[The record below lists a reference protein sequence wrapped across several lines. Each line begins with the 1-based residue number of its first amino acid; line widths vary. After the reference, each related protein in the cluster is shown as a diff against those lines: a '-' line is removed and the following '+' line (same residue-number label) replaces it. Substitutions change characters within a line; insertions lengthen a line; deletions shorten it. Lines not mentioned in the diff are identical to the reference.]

1 MAHNFKYLVGLKIN
15 DTITFIKHIKTQ
27 ADDFKEI
34 PDEIQTNIINALDTE
49 KDLFDSLPPLII
61 SIKPDISD
69 DKAKTLMDRL
79 TTLRDFLDTFI
90 DNNNTNHKL
99 FIETSK
105 SVGFQQYANGN
116 FEFNRRNS
124 SFVITDE
131 VYPNS
136 LFNYSGKPSIK
147 DFTSAMAQGKR
158 LDVINYVKAFNAT
171 LYNPIEYDE
180 DAVFDTDDKTDTR
193 IDDEARRSYPA
204 LFHDDNF
211 RYEENPGTPGKTP
224 GKTPKKQPL
233 VFTGEV
239 AIIEQ
244 FSFKTKVEEDGDGEG
259 NGDDEGGD
267 DEEDG
272 EEKGGDDE
280 GEDDKEDKDDKDG
293 GLPPQQKN
301 AEGIYTPPSSP
312 RANGQEGGAELESV
326 KPLVIES
333 PTFVNELYDVG
344 TKAAPVLEKS
354 TTVHRNLRSRIT
366 KIKEQWQDKQAEI
379 TPFAETSYAVS
390 LRCLL
395 IDATIFYGELMTDYG
410 DILMFENRQEIDFVE
425 HMAESPVKG
434 GKRSSRKKRRTIS

>member
-1 MAHNFKYLVGLKIN
+1 
-15 DTITFIKHIKTQ
+15 
-27 ADDFKEI
+27 
-34 PDEIQTNIINALDTE
+34 
-49 KDLFDSLPPLII
+49 
-61 SIKPDISD
+61 
-69 DKAKTLMDRL
+69 MDRL

-90 DNNNTNHKL
+90 DNNNTKHEL

-180 DAVFDTDDKTDTR
+180 VAVFDSDNKTDTG
-193 IDDEARRSYPA
+193 IDEEARRSYPA
-204 LFHDDNF
+204 LFGANF
-211 RYEENPGTPGKTP
+211 RYDENPGTPGKTP

-233 VFTGEV
+233 EFRGKV

-244 FSFKTKVEEDGDGEG
+244 FSFKTKVEEDGDDEGGGEG
-259 NGDDEGGD
+259 NGDDEGD
-267 DEEDG
+267 DEGDG

-301 AEGIYTPPSSP
+301 AENIKSPLSSP
-312 RANGQEGGAELESV
+312 TRAKLQDGGAELESV